1 MVDYLS
7 GGMLDNGKTWAK
19 AIYDTADLYKSQK
32 VMLSTSTMNKIM
44 KSATVAQLKFL
55 EAHAMVYDN
64 PPPEEESDAAL
75 WDQI

>member
-1 MVDYLS
+1 MVDYMP
-7 GGMLDNGKTWAK
+7 GGLLDSKVWAQ
-19 AIYDTADLYKSQK
+19 AIYDTMGLYKSQK

-55 EAHAMVYDN
+55 ETNAEVYDDTL
-64 PPPEEESDAAL
+64 PEEESDAAL